1 MIVFV
6 STNGGIPVK
15 KSFAI
20 AAGVLGLAAFSAGAE
35 AKVPAKP
42 LTPFKQLSASDLA
55 SVEGGVICNASI
67 GGRIIYSTTSGNEQ
81 DSGLMYYNGILHQ
94 MWRRQSDNF
103 EYSAETGDRQ
113 ETLFVN
119 ISQVKTISDIEGSRT
134 ILAKMLINRGAG
146 QPVGTY
152 NVTWRCSM

>member
-1 MIVFV
+1 M
-6 STNGGIPVK
+6 K

-20 AAGVLGLAAFSAGAE
+20 MAAVFGLAAFSTEVE
-35 AKVPAKP
+35 AKVPPKP

-67 GGRIIYSTTSGNEQ
+67 GGKIIYSTTSGNEQ

-113 ETLFVN
+113 ETLLVN

-134 ILAKMLINRGAG
+134 ILAKMLIDRGVG
-146 QPVGTY
+146 QAVGTHS
-152 NVTWRCSM
+152 VTWRCSM

>member
-1 MIVFV
+1 M
-6 STNGGIPVK
+6 K

-20 AAGVLGLAAFSAGAE
+20 MVAVLGLATFSAGAE

-55 SVEGGVICNASI
+55 SVEGSVICNASI

-81 DSGLMYYNGILHQ
+81 DSGLMYYNGVLHQ

-103 EYSAETGDRQ
+103 DYFAETGDRQ
-113 ETLFVN
+113 ETLLVS
-119 ISQVKTISDIEGSRT
+119 ISEVKTISDIEGSRT
-134 ILAKMLINRGAG
+134 ILAKMVIDRGAG
-146 QPVGTY
+146 AALSTY
-152 NVTWRCSM
+152 NVIWHCSI

>member
-1 MIVFV
+1 M
-6 STNGGIPVK
+6 K
-15 KSFAI
+15 KSFVI
-20 AAGVLGLAAFSAGAE
+20 MAAVLGLTAFSAGAE

-67 GGRIIYSTTSGNEQ
+67 GGKIIYSTTSGNEQ
-81 DSGLMYYNGILHQ
+81 DSGLMYYDGNLHQ

-113 ETLFVN
+113 ETLLVN

-134 ILAKMLINRGAG
+134 ILAKMLIDRGVG
-146 QPVGTY
+146 QAVGTY
-152 NVTWRCSM
+152 SVTWRCSM